1 MRLCDKL
8 LSQVSVMLSNFV
20 FKKENIMINNYTST
34 FTGENFLYFETKI
47 IIKLILEGLTDKEI
61 KKKILSENTFQ
72 YKTIKRAGRRIT
84 DIIKRLKNF
93 DRSFLEIFNSSSNE
107 EGRILNLFIIYENNK
122 LLSDFMKEVIKEKY
136 DIQQYILTDP
146 DIKNFFN
153 KKAQTDENV
162 RSWKEYTIYKL
173 SQVLR
178 KILIESG
185 ILIKNNEY
193 KLTVPF
199 LSEDLKNIFIE
210 RNAEIFLECIGIKT
224 YK

>member
-1 MRLCDKL
+1 MHKTT
-8 LSQVSVMLSNFV
+8 
-20 FKKENIMINNYTST
+20 NIDIKFMKNNYTST

-47 IIKLILEGLTDKEI
+47 VVKLMLDGLKDKEI
-61 KKKILSENTFQ
+61 KEKILNENIFQ
-72 YKTIKRAGRRIT
+72 YKTIKRAGRRVT

-93 DRSFLEIFNSSSNE
+93 DKTFLEIFDSSSNE
-107 EGRILNLFIIYENNK
+107 EGRILNLYIIYQNSR
-122 LLSDFMKEVIKEKY
+122 LFSDFMKEVIKEKY

-162 RSWKEYTIYKL
+162 RGWKEYTIKKL

-185 ILIKNNEY
+185 ILIKNHEY
-193 KLTVPF
+193 KIIVPF
-199 LSEDLKNIFIE
+199 ISEDLKNVFVS
-210 RNAEIFLECIGIKT
+210 RNSQVFLECIGIKN